1 MDGNCRPFYRGYMA
15 GVTQTGAKL
24 PPTAAAPSGQPQT
37 QHGGALVA
45 LTRALWSARTWRATS
60 HLVLGAPIGLLTCVT
75 VLPLVVLTV
84 GLAITVVLAAVA
96 LVQLLIFNW
105 LFTSWQRSR
114 FAALLDVHIPPLPQQ
129 RDASVFRWAVA
140 ELRSVSTWRQ
150 VGYHVLAGVFGPA
163 AGLAA
168 VGAWSAGLVLT
179 GAFLFPGSLSGLIGA
194 GRDGPVTRTV
204 LTGTGLMLLFAAP
217 WVARALAAVDAA
229 MARTLLGPSRREELA
244 RRLELLAVS
253 RAEVVEAAD
262 AERRRI
268 ERDLHDGAQ
277 QRLTSLALNL
287 GIARAT
293 LTDLPA
299 PADEA
304 IAQAHDEAKQT
315 LAELREFVRGMHPA
329 VLDDQGL
336 DAALSGIVARARP
349 PVRLRVTVPDRA
361 PPAVEAVAYFV
372 VSEALTNVT
381 KHASATATDV
391 IVERVGDRLH
401 ITVSDNGCG
410 GADPARGTG
419 LRGLAQRV
427 RSVDGTLRVDSPAG
441 GPTTIVAALPCAS

>member
-1 MDGNCRPFYRGYMA
+1 MA
-15 GVTQTGAKL
+15 GVAQTGANVS
-24 PPTAAAPSGQPQT
+24 PTAAAATPSGQPRT
-37 QHGGALVA
+37 ERGRALAALV
-45 LTRALWSARTWRATS
+45 RAPWSARTWRATS

-75 VLPLVVLTV
+75 VLPLVLLTV
-84 GLAITVVLAAVA
+84 ALAITVVLAAVA

-105 LFTSWQRSR
+105 LFTAWQRSR
-114 FAALLDVHIPPLPQQ
+114 FAALLDEHIPPLPQQ
-129 RDASVFRWAVA
+129 RDASVFRWGIA
-140 ELRSVSTWRQ
+140 ELRSASTWRQ
-150 VGYHVLAGVFGPA
+150 VGYHVLAGVFGPV

-168 VGAWSAGLVLT
+168 VGTWSAGLVLT
-179 GAFLFPGSLSGLIGA
+179 GTFLLPGNLSGLIPAVG
-194 GRDGPVTRTV
+194 DGPIVRAT
-204 LTGTGLMLLFAAP
+204 LTAAGLVLLFAAP
-217 WVARALAAVDAA
+217 WVARALAAVDVA

-244 RRLELLAVS
+244 RRVESLAAS
-253 RAEVVEAAD
+253 RAEMVEAAD

-268 ERDLHDGAQ
+268 ERDLHDVTQ

-299 PADEA
+299 PADQA
-304 IAQAHDEAKQT
+304 IAQAHDEAKQA
-315 LAELREFVRGMHPA
+315 LAELRELVRGMHPA
-329 VLDDQGL
+329 VLDEQGL
-336 DAALSGIVARARP
+336 DAALSGIAARARP

-372 VSEALTNVT
+372 VSEALTNVA
-381 KHASATATDV
+381 KHANATATDV

-410 GADPARGTG
+410 GANPDHGTG

>member
-1 MDGNCRPFYRGYMA
+1 MA
-15 GVTQTGAKL
+15 EVAWTGANL
-24 PPTAAAPSGQPQT
+24 TPTASAETPSGRPRT
-37 QHGGALVA
+37 ERGAALVA
-45 LTRALWSARTWRATS
+45 VVRAPWSARTWLATS
-60 HLVLGAPIGLLTCVT
+60 HLVLGAPIGLVTCVT
-75 VLPLVVLTV
+75 VLPLLLLTV

-129 RDASVFRWAVA
+129 RDASAFRWALA
-140 ELRSVSTWRQ
+140 ELRTASTWRQ
-150 VGYHVLAGVFGPA
+150 LGYHVLAGVFGPV

-179 GAFLFPGSLSGLIGA
+179 GAFLFPGNLSGLIRA
-194 GRDGPVTRTV
+194 GGDGPIMRAM
-204 LTGTGLMLLFAAP
+204 LTATGLALLFAAP
-217 WVARALAAVDAA
+217 WVARALAVVDVTL
-229 MARTLLGPSRREELA
+229 ARTLLGPSRREALA
-244 RRLELLAVS
+244 RRVESLTAS
-253 RAEVVEAAD
+253 RADVVHAAD

-268 ERDLHDGAQ
+268 ERDLHDGTQ

-299 PADEA
+299 PADQA
-304 IAQAHDEAKQT
+304 IAQAHDEAKQA

-329 VLDDQGL
+329 VLDDRGL
-336 DAALSGIVARARP
+336 DAALSGIAARAP
-349 PVRLRVTVPDRA
+349 LPVRLRVTVADRA

-372 VSEALTNVT
+372 VSEALTNVA
-381 KHASATATDV
+381 KHANATTVDV
-391 IVERVGDRLH
+391 TVERVGDRLH

-410 GADPARGTG
+410 GADPNRGTG

-427 RSVDGTLRVDSPAG
+427 GSVDGTLDIDSPAG
-441 GPTTIVAALPCAS
+441 GPTTIVAALPCGS

>member
-1 MDGNCRPFYRGYMA
+1 MT
-15 GVTQTGAKL
+15 GVARTQANVT
-24 PPTAAAPSGQPQT
+24 PTACVETPSGQPRT
-37 QHGGALVA
+37 ERGRALVA
-45 LTRALWSARTWRATS
+45 LVRAPWSARTWRTTS
-60 HLVLGAPIGLLTCVT
+60 HLVLGAPIGLVTCAT
-75 VLPLVVLTV
+75 LLPLVLLAV
-84 GLAITVVLAAVA
+84 GLAITVALAAVA
-96 LVQLLIFNW
+96 LVQLLVFTW

-114 FAALLDVHIPPLPQQ
+114 FASLLDVHIPPLPQQ
-129 RDASVFRWAVA
+129 RDASVFRWALA
-140 ELRSVSTWRQ
+140 ELRTASTWRQ
-150 VGYHVLAGVFGPA
+150 IGYHVLAGVFGPV

-168 VGAWSAGLVLT
+168 VGTWSAGLVLT
-179 GAFLFPGSLSGLIGA
+179 GAFLFPGNLSGPIRA
-194 GRDGPVTRTV
+194 DGDTPIMRAT
-204 LTGTGLMLLFAAP
+204 LTATGLMLLFAAP
-217 WVARALAAVDAA
+217 WVARALAMVDVAL
-229 MARTLLGPSRREELA
+229 ARTLLGPSRREELA
-244 RRLELLAVS
+244 RRVESLAAS
-253 RAEVVEAAD
+253 RAELVHAAD

-268 ERDLHDGAQ
+268 ERDLHDGTQ

-299 PADEA
+299 PADQA
-304 IAQAHDEAKQT
+304 IAQAHDEAKQA
-315 LAELREFVRGMHPA
+315 LAELREFVRGVHPA

-336 DAALSGIVARARP
+336 DAALSGIAARARP

-372 VSEALTNVT
+372 VSEALTNVA
-381 KHASATATDV
+381 KHANATAIDV
-391 IVERVGDRLH
+391 IVERVDDRLH

-410 GADPARGTG
+410 GADPDLGTG